1 MRHRKTGRKLGRET
15 QSRLALLQTLTTE
28 LLKHGKITTTEPKAR
43 EVRRMAEKVIT
54 VGKQGRAAALAADG
68 GGDGAADKRA
78 ESVHARRL
86 AVRVIKDKSVLNKTF
101 DEIAAKYAE
110 RPGGY
115 TRIVKMGNR
124 VGDAA
129 PMAMI
134 ELV

>member
-1 MRHRKTGRKLGRET
+1 MKKGRKLGRET
-15 QSRLALLQTLTTE
+15 QSRLALLHTLTTE

-54 VGKQGRAAALAADG
+54 IGKQGRAAALAAES
-68 GGDGAADKRA
+68 GGDDAQDKRA
-78 ESVHARRL
+78 ASVHARRL
-86 AVRVIKDKSVLNKTF
+86 ALRVVNDKDVINKTF

-115 TRIVKMGNR
+115 TRVVKLGNR
-124 VGDAA
+124 VGDGS

>member
-1 MRHRKTGRKLGRET
+1 MRHMKKGRKLGRET
-15 QSRLALLQTLTTE
+15 QSRLALLHTLTTE

-54 VGKQGRAAALAADG
+54 IGKQGRAAALAAES
-68 GGDGAADKRA
+68 GGDDAQDKRA
-78 ESVHARRL
+78 ASVHARRL
-86 AVRVIKDKSVLNKTF
+86 ALRVVNDKDVINKTF

-115 TRIVKMGNR
+115 TRVVKLGNR
-124 VGDAA
+124 VGDGS